1 MAGGDALATV
11 TRDQK
16 RWSLTAKKLKASIG
30 EARWTILVLAVVGA
44 ILETVGAQVSQT
56 QKDLAKV
63 LGYGGAAALAIA
75 AVIRL
80 WRLGQERTQ
89 AWIMARSGSESLK
102 REMYLFRTSA
112 GPYAAGNPIDCL
124 LSRRE
129 AILAKLQPFLK
140 YREEPKDEL
149 KVLGPLD
156 AAAYLQERIEGS
168 EGQTQ
173 YFNTRASQYQQ
184 TQRVLSGA
192 EFFLALTGALLSVT
206 VTQTGKQ
213 EYGAWVA
220 VITTISGAL
229 AAHVIAQ
236 RYEQLTISFR
246 ATADRLEGL
255 VARWKARAGAGLA
268 ELVEP
273 CEAVLLEESQGWI
286 AGADH
291 TTGPTH
297 DDGSADGP
305 AKPSGK

>member
-11 TRDQK
+11 ARDQK
-16 RWSLTAKKLKASIG
+16 RWSLTANKLKASIG
-30 EARWTILVLAVVGA
+30 QARWIILVLAVAGA
-44 ILETVGAQVSQT
+44 ILETAGAQVNQT

-112 GPYAAGNPIDCL
+112 GPYAAGNPVDCL

-129 AILAKLQPFLK
+129 AILDKLKPYLK
-140 YREEPKDEL
+140 YREEPKDEVKL
-149 KVLGPLD
+149 LGPLD
-156 AAAYLQERIEGS
+156 ARGYLEERIEGPKA
-168 EGQTQ
+168 QIP
-173 YFNTRASQYQQ
+173 YFTGRANQYQQ
-184 TQRVLSGA
+184 AQRTLSGT
-192 EFFLALTGALLSVT
+192 EFLLALIGALLGVT

-246 ATADRLEGL
+246 ATADRLEGI

-273 CEAVLLEESQGWI
+273 CEAVLLEENQGWI
-286 AGADH
+286 AGADQ
-291 TTGPTH
+291 TTGPTRG
-297 DDGSADGP
+297 DGPAGP